1 MVTDVHEKQD
11 FIESCAV
18 IERQMLASIPI
29 DLERLDAG
37 IRPVVECLLANGV
50 ETFESCEGG
59 EGHAFHEPTVRF
71 HGNHAEGF
79 RVLAIALQHGLRVC
93 ELRRYYSIEDG
104 VPVGPHWE
112 MTFLDGTTSPRGL
125 AGRSPCTAVSHQSR

>member
-1 MVTDVHEKQD
+1 MAASMSSRTKIGCQ
-11 FIESCAV
+11 
-18 IERQMLASIPI
+18 LA
-29 DLERLDAG
+29 LDSLDDG
-37 IRPVVECLLANGV
+37 IRGIVHVLVKNGV

-59 EGHAFHEPTVRF
+59 EGHAFYEPTVRF

-79 RVLAIALQHGLRVC
+79 RVLAVALQHGLKVC

-112 MTFLDGTTSPRGL
+112 MTFLAERTSTSPRGL
-125 AGRSPCTAVSHQSR
+125 AGHSLCKAASRQSP